1 MAADKH
7 EEASGLRQLERLVAQ
22 PQEALEVELKGWL
35 DLDSREAQAD
45 LAKALIAL
53 ANSGGGFVVIGFT
66 EQEGRVDPAPGRP
79 AKFEMYSQDRI
90 AGIVERYAEPTF
102 QCEVRQVRRV
112 VDGELYPVIA
122 VPGEHRVP
130 IRAKRSGPDGR
141 HLQEQTY
148 YIRRPGPKSE
158 APQTAREWDELMG
171 RCVRAARDELLDA
184 IRGVL
189 TGGAAIATAA
199 TQAEALEAW
208 LTESLARWEEVRPNL
223 QPASQERARHGW
235 YAVAYVLDGEFEAT
249 TPPQLLEI
257 LRVVRGTETGWPA
270 WIVMDGAD
278 DRPQLRGNVIE
289 STIEGGAVFPGDIDF
304 WRADTSGRMFLVRG
318 FDEDGG
324 HSRREPGT
332 AIDFV
337 LPIWRVGEALLHP
350 TRLAARLGDAG
361 AAAEL
366 GVIWHGLRGRHLVA
380 SERRRFFH
388 TRGPAQEDDV
398 STRIRIANVSR
409 IPDELPEITRQLI
422 APLYWQFSFYEIEER
437 VVVEELQEMRRG

>member
-1 MAADKH
+1 MADEH
-7 EEASGLRQLERLVAQ
+7 QETSGLRRLERLVAQ

-35 DLDSREAQAD
+35 DLDSREAQAG

-53 ANSGGGFVVIGFT
+53 ANTGGGFVVIGFT
-66 EQEGRVDPAPGRP
+66 EQEGRIERAPEGPA
-79 AKFEMYSQDRI
+79 ALDMYTQDRI
-90 AGIVERYAEPTF
+90 GGIVERYAEPTF
-102 QCEVRQVRRV
+102 HCEVQQVRRV
-112 VDGELYPVIA
+112 VDGEVYPVIV
-122 VPGEHRVP
+122 VPGDHRVP

-141 HLQEQTY
+141 HLQEHTY

-158 APQTAREWDELMG
+158 APQTGREWDELIG
-171 RCVRAARDELLDA
+171 RCVRAARDDLLDA

-189 TGGAAIATAA
+189 TGGGAITTAA
-199 TQAEALEAW
+199 NQEDALEAW
-208 LTESLARWEEVRPNL
+208 LAESLARWDEVRPSL
-223 QPASQERARHGW
+223 GPESQERARNGW
-235 YAVAYVLDGEFEAT
+235 YAVAYVLEGQLEAS
-249 TPPQLLEI
+249 PPQLLEI
-257 LRVVRGTETGWPA
+257 LRIVRGTETGWPA

-278 DRPQLRGNVIE
+278 ERPQLRGNVIE
-289 STIEGGAVFPGDIDF
+289 TTIEGGAVFPGDIDF

-350 TRLAARLGDAG
+350 TRLAARLGDDG
-361 AAAEL
+361 AAVDF

-380 SERRRFFH
+380 SQRRRLFH
-388 TRGPAQEDDV
+388 RRGPAQEDEV
-398 STRIRIANVSR
+398 SSRIRVADVSR

-422 APLYWQFSFYEIEER
+422 APLYWQFAFYEIEER